1 MKKKAEVRSK
11 KPIVKKRIYSEKPL
25 VQYVVNAQPPKQVVL
40 FNKEVANRR
49 MEPRYSVRDLRILMV
64 LDQFNIGG
72 TETHVLTCT
81 RELLRNGIHVVV
93 AGKRGEMCD
102 AFAALGCPVYEI
114 NFVTNEH
121 LSNDADE
128 QKIISQ
134 LKQIMNTEGITAVH
148 IHQVPSG
155 SFAAKAADQLCIPRL
170 WTLHMLLPFT
180 IDEIELIKSS
190 AAVICVSP
198 SIVKQLP
205 VKDLPVQLIPNGID
219 TVQFNYRSLI
229 QSDLREELGI
239 PKGAPVIMYTGRL
252 SWEKADICRDVIEAC
267 RQLKAAHYPNLN
279 ILVTGEGRHS
289 ENIKSLV
296 DVIHKEMKGKF
307 IHLLGNTLN
316 MSSYYSISDVFVGT
330 GRAALEALACCRPVV
345 AVGVKG
351 FVGLVHPGNYRSAW
365 ETWFGD
371 HHADEIWT
379 VEKLKADIKR
389 AMDMPVQ
396 EMMETGWVNRNLV
409 KEQFNFTRTTDMLM
423 NVYANILNDRY
434 ASYEV
439 E

>member
-1 MKKKAEVRSK
+1 MKKKVEDRSK
-11 KPIVKKRIYSEKPL
+11 KRTVKKRIYTQKPI
-25 VQYVVNAQPPKQVVL
+25 VQYVVNTQPPKQVVWL
-40 FNKEVANRR
+40 NKDESNYS
-49 MEPRYSVRDLRILMV
+49 MESRYSVRDLRILMV

-72 TETHVLTCT
+72 TETHVLTCV

-93 AGKRGEMCD
+93 AAKRGEMCD

-114 NFVTNEH
+114 NFVTNEYIV
-121 LSNDADE
+121 NDADE

-134 LKQIMNTEGITAVH
+134 LKQIMNTEGITVVH
-148 IHQVPSG
+148 IHQIPSG

-180 IDEIELIKSS
+180 FHEFELIKSS
-190 AAVICVSP
+190 AAVVCVSP

-205 VKDLPVQLIPNGID
+205 VKEMPVQLIPNGID
-219 TVQFNYRSLI
+219 TIQFNYRSLI

-252 SWEKADICRDVIEAC
+252 SWEKADICRDIIEAC
-267 RQLKAAHYPNLN
+267 RRLKAEHYPNLN

-289 ENIKSLV
+289 ESIKSLV
-296 DVIHKEMKGKF
+296 DVIHKEMNGKF

-316 MSSYYSISDVFVGT
+316 MSSYYSICDVFVGT

-351 FVGLVHPGNYRSAW
+351 FVGLVHPGNYRAAW

-371 HHADEIWT
+371 HHADEGWT

-389 AMDMPVQ
+389 ALDMPVQ
-396 EMMETGWVNRNLV
+396 EKMETGWVNRNLV
-409 KEQFNFTRTTDMLM
+409 KEQFNFTRTTDMLI
-423 NVYANILNDRY
+423 NVYTNILKDRY
-434 ASYEV
+434 APYEV

>member
-1 MKKKAEVRSK
+1 MKKKAEDRSK
-11 KPIVKKRIYSEKPL
+11 RRPVKKRAYTQKPI
-25 VQYVVNAQPPKQVVL
+25 VQYVVNANPPKQVVW
-40 FNKEVANRR
+40 FNKDESNYS
-49 MEPRYSVRDLRILMV
+49 MQPRYSESDLRILMV

-72 TETHVLTCT
+72 TETHVLTCV
-81 RELLRNGIHVVV
+81 RELLRNGVHVVV

-121 LSNDADE
+121 IINEADE

-134 LKQIMNTEGITAVH
+134 LKQIINTEGITAVH
-148 IHQVPSG
+148 IHQLPSG
-155 SFAAKAADQLCIPRL
+155 TFAAKAADQLCIPRL
-170 WTLHMLLPFT
+170 WTLHMLLPYT
-180 IDEIELIKSS
+180 IDEFELIKSS
-190 AAVICVSP
+190 AAVVCVSP
-198 SIVKQLP
+198 SIMKQLP
-205 VKDLPVQLIPNGID
+205 VKDMSVQLIPNGID

-229 QSDLREELGI
+229 QSDLRDELGI
-239 PKGAPVIMYTGRL
+239 PKGAPVIMYAGRL
-252 SWEKADICRDVIEAC
+252 SWEKADICRDIIEAC
-267 RQLKAAHYPNLN
+267 RQLRAESYPDLNL
-279 ILVTGEGRHS
+279 LVTGEGRHS
-289 ENIKSLV
+289 EGIKSLV
-296 DVIHKEMKGKF
+296 DVIHKETKGNF

-316 MSSYYSISDVFVGT
+316 MSSYYSICDVFLGT

-351 FVGLVHPGNYRSAW
+351 FVGLVNPGNYRSAW

-371 HHADEIWT
+371 HHADEAWS
-379 VEKLKADIKR
+379 VEKLKTDINR
-389 AMDMPVQ
+389 VLDMPVQ
-396 EMMETGWVNRNLV
+396 EKMETGWVNRNLI

-423 NVYANILNDRY
+423 NVYANILKNRY